1 MSVAE
6 ARERIAARVALDLA
20 PGEVVNLGIGLPTEV
35 ARHLPG
41 PDGPD
46 GRGGGPAE
54 PVWLHAE
61 NGMVGMGPDA
71 PPGAED
77 PDRIDAGGRYVGVAP
92 GGAYLD
98 SVTAFALVRNGRV
111 RTCVL
116 GAFEVDVHGD
126 LANWRVPGRTSPG
139 VGGGMELAQR
149 VPRVIVATLHRD
161 KAGGAK
167 LVGRCRLPRT
177 ARGVVQRIVT
187 ELAVLAPAGDRFDV
201 LELAPGVEAADVRAA
216 TDAPV
221 AFDRVRPW
229 GGAAAPEEGATIP

>member
-1 MSVAE
+1 MSVAD
-6 ARERIAARVALDLA
+6 ARARIAARVAADLV

-35 ARHLPG
+35 ARHLPEA
-41 PDGPD
+41 DGAGAAP
-46 GRGGGPAE
+46 

-77 PDRIDAGGRYVGVAP
+77 PDRIDAGGRYVGVVP

-111 RTCVL
+111 GTCVL

-161 KAGGAK
+161 KAGGPK
-167 LVGRCRLPRT
+167 LVERCTLPRT
-177 ARGVVQRIVT
+177 ARGVVTRIVT
-187 ELAVLAPAGDRFDV
+187 EWAVLEPAGDRFDV
-201 LELAPGVEAADVRAA
+201 LELAPGAREDDVRAA
-216 TDAPV
+216 TGAPV

-229 GGAAAPEEGATIP
+229 GGAREGEEGVQAP